1 MSNTKPLKIDFVS
14 DIACPWCVIGL
25 GGLETALG
33 RLGEDATADIH
44 FQPFELN
51 PDMPAEGQNVVEH
64 ITQKYGANPEQ
75 SAATREMIHARAA
88 EVGFRMATNEESR
101 IYNTFHAH
109 RLLHWAGLE
118 GRQLALKRAL
128 FTSYFTRG
136 RNPVDYDVLVEAAV
150 EAGLD
155 GARAREV
162 LTSGLYAAEVRVA
175 EQRWRRAGISAV
187 PAVIVNDRY
196 LISGGQPAEA
206 FEQALRAILA
216 KAA

>member
-1 MSNTKPLKIDFVS
+1 MSKALKIDFVS

-25 GGLETALG
+25 GGLETALT
-33 RLGEDATADIH
+33 RLGEDAADIH

-51 PDMPAEGQNVVEH
+51 PDMPPQGQNVAEH
-64 ITQKYGANPEQ
+64 IAQKYGASPEQ
-75 SAATREMIHARAA
+75 SAATRKMIHDRAA
-88 EVGFRMATNEESR
+88 EVGFRMETGEKSR

-128 FTSYFTRG
+128 FTSYFTEG
-136 RNPVDYDVLVEAAV
+136 KNPGDHDVLVEAAV
-150 EAGLD
+150 AAGLD
-155 GARAREV
+155 GERAREV
-162 LTSGLYAAEVRVA
+162 LDQGLYAAEVRAA
-175 EQRWRRAGISAV
+175 EQHWLRAGVNSV

-206 FEQALRAILA
+206 FEKALRTILA

>member
-1 MSNTKPLKIDFVS
+1 MPKPLKIDFVS

-25 GGLETALG
+25 GGLETALT
-33 RLGEDATADIH
+33 RLGESAAADIH

-51 PDMPAEGQNVVEH
+51 PNMPPEGQNVAEH
-64 ITQKYGANPEQ
+64 IAQKYGASPEQ
-75 SAATREMIHARAA
+75 SAATRKMIHDRAA
-88 EVGFRMATNEESR
+88 EVGFKMATNEKSR

-118 GRQLALKRAL
+118 GRQLELKRAL
-128 FTSYFTRG
+128 FTSYFTEG
-136 RNPVDYDVLVEAAV
+136 QNPGDFDVLVAAAV
-150 EAGLD
+150 AAGLD
-155 GARAREV
+155 GERAREV
-162 LTSGLYAAEVRVA
+162 LDQGLYGAEVRAA
-175 EQRWRRAGISAV
+175 EQHWLRAGINSV

-206 FEQALRAILA
+206 FEQALRNIMA

>member
-1 MSNTKPLKIDFVS
+1 MPKPLKIDFVS

-25 GGLETALG
+25 GGLETALT
-33 RLGEDATADIH
+33 RLGESAADIH

-51 PDMPAEGQNVVEH
+51 PDMPPEGENVAEH
-64 ITQKYGANPEQ
+64 IAKKYGATPEQ
-75 SAATREMIHARAA
+75 SAGTRKMIRDRAA
-88 EVGFRMATNEESR
+88 EVGFTMATDENSR

-118 GRQLALKRAL
+118 GRQLELKRAL
-128 FTSYFTRG
+128 FTSYFTEG
-136 RNPVDYDVLVEAAV
+136 QNSGDFDVLVAAAV
-150 EAGLD
+150 AAGLD
-155 GARAREV
+155 GERAREV
-162 LTSGLYAAEVRVA
+162 LDQGLYGAEVRAA
-175 EQRWRRAGISAV
+175 EQHWLRAGINSV

-206 FEQALRAILA
+206 FEQALRNIMA